1 MCNTGKV
8 HYTSH
13 VASSYGVGGTG
24 FAEGVGREA
33 RPQRWRSSQLTANQQ
48 VITESLL
55 SANCL
60 W

>member
-1 MCNTGKV
+1 MYNTRKV
-8 HYTSH
+8 HYTSY
-13 VASSYGVGGTG
+13 VASFYGGETG
-24 FAEGVGREA
+24 FAEGVGPEA
-33 RPQRWRSSQLTANQQ
+33 RQQKWRSSQLTANQQ